1 MSKYFNMKLTTL
13 DKETI
18 KIGFP
23 DQVKEKWLNNLKEK
37 NISYVLFE
45 KVKGELVENWLYKWK
60 SYSNLYRID
69 LEDYKFTKERILWL
83 KKFELKTKMKK
94 FFY

>member
-23 DQVKEKWLNNLKEK
+23 DQVKEKWLNNLK
-37 NISYVLFE
+37 
-45 KVKGELVENWLYKWK
+45 
-60 SYSNLYRID
+60 
-69 LEDYKFTKERILWL
+69 
-83 KKFELKTKMKK
+83 
-94 FFY
+94 